1 MSPVSQSTHLTLLE
15 TNIMFFSLLDAVD
28 AFRRGR
34 QGFPPSNLL
43 RLEKRRRHRAS
54 PWGGDVT
61 PDEATYAQTKLNHTC
76 IADNLFWMFVSCT
89 AVEVL
94 KKQQKNPKHLIIRS
108 LAIKLSLLFKDRV
121 YFSKGDVTRSCWQYR
136 SFTCDH
142 SIKSSSI
149 ASVEVLSFERS
160 AFLFH
165 CGPKTAA
172 QSAHSETKSF
182 ISFWKSPSFE
192 MTTDTCCVFVC
203 INLLSP
209 HLLDVK

>member
-94 KKQQKNPKHLIIRS
+94 KKQQKKTKTLDN
-108 LAIKLSLLFKDRV
+108 
-121 YFSKGDVTRSCWQYR
+121 
-136 SFTCDH
+136 
-142 SIKSSSI
+142 
-149 ASVEVLSFERS
+149 SVISYKIVA
-160 AFLFH
+160 AF
-165 CGPKTAA
+165 
-172 QSAHSETKSF
+172 
-182 ISFWKSPSFE
+182 
-192 MTTDTCCVFVC
+192 
-203 INLLSP
+203 
-209 HLLDVK
+209 